1 MAISFGGFEMKN
13 TSVMMVTGVLLLGC
27 ASVDS
32 VRDAPTSKGEERIF
46 EVGYKRMVDVVST
59 TLPSVGMENVEKQS
73 DVPQVTVFLGTAG
86 VDLWS
91 WGEIVRVTVTEIDS
105 TSTSVRV
112 YWRHKLRDGVIS
124 FAPNWTEDV
133 FTGIEER
140 LP

>member
-59 TLPSVGMENVEKQS
+59 TLPQALE
-73 DVPQVTVFLGTAG
+73 
-86 VDLWS
+86 
-91 WGEIVRVTVTEIDS
+91 
-105 TSTSVRV
+105 
-112 YWRHKLRDGVIS
+112 
-124 FAPNWTEDV
+124 
-133 FTGIEER
+133 FTGATNFGMGSSVLHPTGR
-140 LP
+140 KMFLPVSRNGYHELGLPFIIC